1 MPNLIKICLS
11 FFLSCLF
18 LFYRPNGFTGDP
30 LLGLGKYFQQ
40 CDGQCSQVRGINGG
54 RILGSHVYFTC
65 ILCTLGIRHYTQDN
79 TDGEAQD
86 DRQIT

>member
-1 MPNLIKICLS
+1 MPNLIKFVYLS
-11 FFLSCLF
+11 FFF
-18 LFYRPNGFTGDP
+18 VYFFYRPNGFTGDS

-40 CDGQCSQVRGINGG
+40 CDGQCSQVRRINGG